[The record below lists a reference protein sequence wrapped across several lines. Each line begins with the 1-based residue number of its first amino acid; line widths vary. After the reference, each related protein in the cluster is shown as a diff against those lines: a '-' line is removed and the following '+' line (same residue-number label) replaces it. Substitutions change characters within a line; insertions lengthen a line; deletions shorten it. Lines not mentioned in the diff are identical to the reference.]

1 MVKSD
6 NITVKVRGSSM
17 LPLVREGDT
26 VLIKRLTDPEVGD
39 VVMFFERDKLIL
51 HRILELKSNSLSTK
65 GDFNLFID
73 KPVKKKHIIGV
84 ACFSDMRDIKIVK
97 LIIAKISL
105 FIGNLNNLCRRQ

>member
-6 NITVKVRGSSM
+6 NITVKVRGNSM

-26 VLIKRLTDPEVGD
+26 VLINRLASPDIGD
-39 VVMFFERDKLIL
+39 IVMFFEKDKLIL
-51 HRILELKSNSLSTK
+51 HRVLGLEKNRLFTK

-73 KPVKKKHIIGV
+73 KPVKKAHIIGV
-84 ACFSDMRDIKIVK
+84 ACFSDIRDMKLLK

-105 FIGNLNNLCRRQ
+105 FIGKFNDLCNSN